1 MNKIKQAVMHSAFL
15 KEPLP
20 GIVTMFSG
28 NYVSI
33 YSRKWLNW
41 ISRCYI
47 FVCWIVYLF
56 FIVSFFFYWIKQAC
70 VFEGSLLMQKLWR
83 RFLRRHCLD
92 LVRSLEN
99 DIFFNRSVLYTSE
112 IVQNVSCMRAQDLS
126 GAKKEIL
133 LLLNI
138 WYWNIF
144 LRNQLAWRERSCL
157 VNCKTCIHFESC
169 IKQDPTLQYFT
180 L

>member
-28 NYVSI
+28 NDSTEFHAVTS
-33 YSRKWLNW
+33 L
-41 ISRCYI
+41 
-47 FVCWIVYLF
+47 FVGLF
-56 FIVSFFFYWIKQAC
+56 ICFLLLISFFFYWIKQAC